1 MNFSPLYHSAVWSPF
16 LFSVLGLGC
25 QGRAVQVP
33 IGAFVLVAP
42 TTGQQCQAQA
52 SEASAH
58 PEALCDHHKPQREK
72 ASHPGM
78 AGSRIQ
84 QGIAGITQLVLVDV
98 EVVVVE
104 VLVLVSLLG
113 QPATVTHMPAAK
125 ANVKA

>member
-1 MNFSPLYHSAVWSPF
+1 
-16 LFSVLGLGC
+16 LGLGC
-25 QGRAVQVP
+25 QGRAIQVP
-33 IGAFVLVAP
+33 VGAFVLVAA
-42 TTGQQCQAQA
+42 TTWKASQTQANDYKGR
-52 SEASAH
+52 
-58 PEALCDHHKPQREK
+58 PETLRDHDRPQREK

-84 QGIAGITQLVLVDV
+84 QGIAGITQFLVDV
-98 EVVVVE
+98 VVVVLVL